1 MAGNRTSGGNGVNT
15 MGRYPNYGMPPRN
28 NPGQT
33 RPPQGNKKVNPN
45 QKMIME
51 QDKKILAARQQRALE
66 NLEYRR
72 KLESINKTRGGID
85 RTIYKLAADVK
96 PKKERDYFYIMR
108 KWISFFMFL
117 FILIT
122 IAVFALSYLKLP
134 QIPDQYISLFTKSE
148 VVTEGEAAVITD
160 KYSVFDPVFGF
171 IKNLTGKILNKEI
184 SLGESP
190 LYDMMLAKSEIGMTD
205 KIAGIVLEYFPIA
218 IIIYAIT
225 ALITMI
231 KAFLGIFGSRIFK
244 NFGLCAFIMIIC
256 GGIVAFG
263 ALAYLTEPT
272 QSMAYGEI
280 VNILINGVLG
290 KGGFTAGYGLLAL
303 VAIPVLV
310 LLFSMFA
317 RKRVPYSI
325 FDN

>member
-1 MAGNRTSGGNGVNT
+1 MAGNRTGGGNGVNT
-15 MGRYPNYGMPPRN
+15 MGRYPNYGMPSTN
-28 NPGQT
+28 NPSQA
-33 RPPQGNKKVNPN
+33 RSQGKNKMDPKQKTMTQQNRKV
-45 QKMIME
+45 
-51 QDKKILAARQQRALE
+51 LAARQQRALE
-66 NLEYRR
+66 NLEYRT
-72 KLESINKTRGGID
+72 KLESINQTRGGID

-108 KWISFFMFL
+108 KGISFLMFL

-122 IAVFALSYLKLP
+122 IALFALSYLKIE

-148 VVTEGEAAVITD
+148 VVTEGEAPVVTD
-160 KYSVFDPVFGF
+160 KYSVLDPVFGF
-171 IKNLTGKILNKEI
+171 IKNLTGKLLNKEI

-225 ALITMI
+225 ALIAML
-231 KAFLGIFGSRIFK
+231 KAFFGMFGRRIFK

-263 ALAYLTEPT
+263 ALAYLTELSA
-272 QSMAYGEI
+272 SMAYGEI
-280 VNILINGVLG
+280 VNILINGVMG
-290 KGGFTAGYGLLAL
+290 KGGFTAGYGLLGL
-303 VAIPVLV
+303 ITIPVLV

-317 RKRVPYSI
+317 KKRVPYSI